1 MFELLFLKCNLV
13 LFVCFTLNLNPLIL
27 CLCYWHKRGMI
38 YIYSNQDSS
47 LIIVFSTEPKDQD
60 EEKLSP
66 TSPPPDMKTKE

>member
-1 MFELLFLKCNLV
+1 
-13 LFVCFTLNLNPLIL
+13 
-27 CLCYWHKRGMI
+27 MI